1 MRETVRV
8 CVKEQSTGGPSQ
20 LHRGADSSGMN
31 DSKRRKH
38 KQADGAQYGSGSGS
52 VARASVSTGAA
63 WDGEEGEGEGEVETV
78 AQTVERVE
86 AFVRWLGE
94 VR

>member
-1 MRETVRV
+1 MPNNLLGFECYAVM
-8 CVKEQSTGGPSQ
+8 K
-20 LHRGADSSGMN
+20 
-31 DSKRRKH
+31 
-38 KQADGAQYGSGSGS
+38 KQINKGVG
-52 VARASVSTGAA
+52 
-63 WDGEEGEGEGEVETV
+63 GEGEGEVETV